1 MSSSANTAVEAI
13 EEEAQRRKPARGVKP
28 IGKLRPFL
36 GRYKGMLLMALI
48 SLMGATLAT
57 LAFPLATGR
66 IIDHGF
72 NAADASLID
81 QYFMALIGVAALL
94 GISSASRF
102 FFVSWIGERVVADI
116 RSAVYAHVLHLSPA
130 FFETTRTGEVL
141 SRLTADTTLIKQVV
155 GSSASV
161 ALRNLFLFIGAVSMM
176 VYTSPRL
183 SLYVVFAIPAI
194 VLPLILLGRW
204 VRRLSRDSQDRL
216 ADSSAFGTESLNA
229 VQTVQAFTHEQIDIG
244 QFTNTVERAF
254 NAARGRITARAVLT
268 ALIFFLG
275 MSSVVVVL
283 WLGAKAVL
291 EGTMTGGNLA
301 EFILYALF
309 AATSLASLSEVWGDM
324 QMAAGATERLVEL
337 LHVEPEIQA
346 PADPKA
352 LPERVAGAIG
362 FDKVTFSYPTRPD
375 FSALHEFTLDVT
387 PGETV
392 ALVGPSGAGKST
404 VFQLLLRFYDPQ
416 SGKVMLDGVD
426 LTEADPEE
434 VRKHLAVVPQ
444 DTVMF
449 GTSVAENIRYGRPGA
464 TDAEVRAAAEAARI
478 AEFAESLPQGYDT
491 HVGERGV
498 TLSGGQRQRIAIAR
512 AILRDAPVLLLDE
525 ATSALDSE
533 SEHLVQAALE
543 DLMQG
548 RTTIV
553 IAHRLATVLKA
564 DRIIVMENGRVVET
578 GTHAEL
584 VSNGGLYGRLAKLQ
598 FAGGSVEALQ
608 SEAAAQ

>member
-1 MSSSANTAVEAI
+1 MSTQANTVVEAI
-13 EEEAQRRKPARGVKP
+13 EEEALRREPSRQMKSLST
-28 IGKLRPFL
+28 LRPFL
-36 GRYKGMLLMALI
+36 GRYKGMLLMAFI
-48 SLMGATLAT
+48 SLVGATLAT

-72 NAADASLID
+72 SAEDASLID
-81 QYFMALIGVAALL
+81 QYFMALIGVALVL
-94 GISSASRF
+94 GVSSASRF

-116 RSAVYAHVLHLSPA
+116 RNAVYAHVLHLSPA
-130 FFETTRTGEVL
+130 FFERTRTGEVL

-161 ALRNLFLFIGAVSMM
+161 ALRNVFLFIGAVTMM
-176 VYTSPRL
+176 AYTSPRL
-183 SLYVVFAIPAI
+183 SLYVVVAIPVI
-194 VLPLILLGRW
+194 MFPLIFLGRW

-229 VQTVQAFTHEQIDIG
+229 VQTVQAFTHEEIEIS
-244 QFTNTVERAF
+244 QFTDTVERAF
-254 NAARGRITARAVLT
+254 NSARSRITARAVLT

-291 EGTMTGGNLA
+291 AGTMSGGDLA

-309 AATSLASLSEVWGDM
+309 ASTSLASLSEVWGDV
-324 QMAAGATERLVEL
+324 QMTAGAAERLGEL
-337 LHVEPEIQA
+337 LEVEPAIKA
-346 PADPKA
+346 PANPTA
-352 LPERVAGAIG
+352 LPDRVAGAIG
-362 FDKVTFSYPTRPD
+362 FDRVTFSYPTRPD

-416 SGKVMLDGVD
+416 SGRVTLDGVD
-426 LTEADPEE
+426 LAEADPEE
-434 VRKHLAVVPQ
+434 LRKHLAVVPQ

-449 GTSVAENIRYGRPGA
+449 GTTVAENIRYGRPGA

-478 AEFAESLPQGYDT
+478 ADFAASLPQGYDT

-543 DLMQG
+543 ELMEG
-548 RTTIV
+548 RTTVV
-553 IAHRLATVLKA
+553 IAHRLATALKA
-564 DRIIVMENGRVVET
+564 DRIIVMEDGRVVET

-598 FAGGSVEALQ
+598 FAGGSVDALHT
-608 SEAAAQ
+608 EAAAQ